1 LDVNTEGRY
10 SRMLA
15 QALGAAASDTATEHR
30 LSDACVVRA
39 LTLLFGRVAGAV
51 AHQRGF
57 DLVDYIEFMTGRVRR
72 VAAAEFFRRS

>member
-15 QALGAAASDTATEHR
+15 RALGAAASDTATDHR
-30 LSDACVVRA
+30 LSDACVVGE
-39 LTLLFGRVAGAV
+39 LTLLLGDVAGAV

-57 DLVDYIEFMTGRVRR
+57 DLVDDIDFMAGRVRR